1 MSWTYA
7 NERKGST
14 KMDEFGLN
22 PEGCQSCCRGR
33 TRQRTKKGKD
43 LRKDKTWNEV
53 KTWTAMFDGSVYLS

>member
-1 MSWTYA
+1 
-7 NERKGST
+7 
-14 KMDEFGLN
+14 MDEFGLN

-53 KTWTAMFDGSVYLS
+53 KTWTAMFDGSVYLSQE